1 MSAKRSIL
9 IVEDDETLRE
19 MLAEQL
25 ANDHGFAVVTAGTL
39 NAAERAINDEG
50 ASFDAVILDL
60 GMPDG
65 NGRDYCVEL
74 RRQGHNMPVIML
86 TGSFSESDVVR
97 GLESGAND
105 YIAKP
110 FRINELLARLRAQ
123 LREFENSEDATFA
136 VGPYV
141 LYPAK
146 RLLQDASTHR
156 RIRLTQK
163 EVNIIKLLYRSEART
178 VDRQTL
184 LHEVWGYN
192 SSVTTHTLET
202 HIYRLRRKIK
212 SNPKKPA
219 LLVTQSGGYR
229 LSPEY
234 RWPPA
239 ERS

>member
-74 RRQGHNMPVIML
+74 RRQGHKMPVIML
-86 TGSFSESDVVR
+86 TGSFGESDIVR

-110 FRINELLARLRAQ
+110 FRMNELLARLRVQ

-136 VGPYV
+136 VGP
-141 LYPAK
+141 LHPAK

-163 EVNIIKLLYRSEART
+163 EVAIIKLLYRSEART

-192 SSVTTHTLET
+192 SAVTTHTLET
-202 HIYRLRRKIK
+202 HIYRLRRKIE
-212 SNPKKPA
+212 SDPKYPA
-219 LLVTQSGGYR
+219 LLVTEGGGYR
-229 LSPEY
+229 LCPEL
-234 RWPPA
+234 A
-239 ERS
+239 SGRSIRP

>member
-39 NAAERAINDEG
+39 NAAEKAIDAEG

-97 GLESGAND
+97 GLGSGAND

-123 LREFENSEDATFA
+123 LREYENSEDATFA

-141 LYPAK
+141 LHPARDSCK
-146 RLLQDASTHR
+146 THP
-156 RIRLTQK
+156 LT
-163 EVNIIKLLYRSEART
+163 V
-178 VDRQTL
+178 V
-184 LHEVWGYN
+184 
-192 SSVTTHTLET
+192 
-202 HIYRLRRKIK
+202 
-212 SNPKKPA
+212 
-219 LLVTQSGGYR
+219 SG
-229 LSPEY
+229 
-234 RWPPA
+234 
-239 ERS
+239 